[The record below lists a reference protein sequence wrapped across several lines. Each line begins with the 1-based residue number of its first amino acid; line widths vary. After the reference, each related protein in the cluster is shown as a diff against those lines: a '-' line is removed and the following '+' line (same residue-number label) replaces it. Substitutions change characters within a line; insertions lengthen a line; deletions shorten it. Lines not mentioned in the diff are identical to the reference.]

1 MAQSNTRQ
9 SGVANG
15 PYMNSRQLQ
24 YFQDKLL
31 GWRKRL
37 HASLNSVEQ
46 TVHSA
51 TENSPDWIDTAS
63 AQSQA
68 ELVQLNRQRAV
79 AILREIDAALKRIQ
93 DGSYGFCIETGDEI
107 GIKRLLAMPTAQ
119 FSVVVQEEKEQRRR
133 VIR

>member
-1 MAQSNTRQ
+1 MAQSNPRQ
-9 SGVANG
+9 SGIANG
-15 PYMNSRQLQ
+15 PYMSSRQLQ

-37 HASLNSVEQ
+37 HATLNSVEEK
-46 TVHSA
+46 VLSA
-51 TENSPDWIDTAS
+51 AETSPDWIDTAS
-63 AQSQA
+63 AQTQA
-68 ELVQLNRQRAV
+68 ELMRVSQQRAV
-79 AILREIDAALKRIQ
+79 TMIREIDAALERIQ

-107 GIKRLLAMPTAQ
+107 GIKRLLAIPTAQ